1 MQMTTSSGSPTRL
14 ELDRAPTAVIGRLH
28 RRMRHRLD
36 HRLEGFG
43 ITGVQWTVLGHLG
56 NEDGLSQAELQRRLA
71 IEGATLTHIVQ
82 RLERD
87 GFIHR
92 SCDPEDRRR
101 QRVWLTEKS
110 RELLPELAGIV
121 AEHRAFVQRGLDDH
135 EIATLSALLRRLE
148 ENLL

>member
-1 MQMTTSSGSPTRL
+1 MAASAEPQPRL

-36 HRLEGFG
+36 HRLERYGL
-43 ITGVQWTVLGHLG
+43 TGVQWTVLGHLG

-87 GFIHR
+87 GFIRR

-101 QRVWLTEKS
+101 QRVWLSEKS
-110 RELLPELAGIV
+110 RGLLPELAAIV
-121 AEHRAFVQRGLDDH
+121 AEHRAFVQRGLSAD
-135 EIATLSALLRRLE
+135 EVATLSSLLRRLE

>member
-1 MQMTTSSGSPTRL
+1 MPMSASAESRPPL
-14 ELDRAPTAVIGRLH
+14 ELDRAPTAVIGWLH

-36 HRLEGFG
+36 HRLEQFG
-43 ITGVQWTVLGHLG
+43 LTGVQWTVLAHLG
-56 NEDGLSQAELQRRLA
+56 NEDGLSQGELQRRLA

-82 RLERD
+82 RLERED
-87 GFIHR
+87 FIRR

-110 RELLPELAGIV
+110 RALLPELAEIV
-121 AEHRAFVQRGLDDH
+121 AEHRAFVQRGLADD

>member
-1 MQMTTSSGSPTRL
+1 MPTSAESRPRF
-14 ELDRAPTAVIGRLH
+14 EMDRAPSAVIGRLH

-36 HRLEGFG
+36 HRLERFG

-56 NEDGLSQAELQRRLA
+56 NEDGLSQAELQRRMA
-71 IEGATLTHIVQ
+71 IEAATLTHIVQ

-110 RELLPELAGIV
+110 RALLPELGEIV
-121 AEHRAFVQRGLDDH
+121 AEHRAFLLRGLDEC
-135 EIATLSALLRRLE
+135 EIASLSALLRRLE

>member
-1 MQMTTSSGSPTRL
+1 MPISAEPAARFEM
-14 ELDRAPTAVIGRLH
+14 DRVPSAVIGRLH

-36 HRLEGFG
+36 HRLERFG
-43 ITGVQWTVLGHLG
+43 LTGVQWTVLAHLG
-56 NEDGLSQAELQRRLA
+56 NEDGLSQTELQRLLA
-71 IEGATLTHIVQ
+71 IEAATLTHIVQ

-87 GFIHR
+87 GFIRR

-101 QRVWLTEKS
+101 QRVWLSDKS
-110 RELLPELAGIV
+110 RELLPALAAEV
-121 AEHRAFVQRGLDDH
+121 AEHRAFVQRGLDEH

>member
-1 MQMTTSSGSPTRL
+1 MTAAADPQPRF
-14 ELDRAPTAVIGRLH
+14 ELDRAPAAVIGRLH

-36 HRLEGFG
+36 HRLERFG
-43 ITGVQWTVLGHLG
+43 VTGVQWSLLAHLG
-56 NEDGLSQAELQRRLA
+56 NEDGLTQAELQRRLA

-87 GFIHR
+87 GFIRR

-101 QRVWLTEKS
+101 QRVWLAEKS
-110 RELLPELAGIV
+110 RELLPELAAEV
-121 AEHRAFVQRGLDDH
+121 AEHRAFVQRGLDAD